1 MNKRILSLALALA
14 MSLSLAAP
22 TTAFAAESTEE
33 PVTVYADEVEENTPA
48 PAETEAEPGTEPEQ
62 PTEPVEK
69 AAQEITGVKD
79 AYTFAADKKGAALT
93 AATTGDGALT
103 YASDA
108 PEVVAVEE
116 TTGALTLGVAGTATI
131 TITAAETDQ
140 HKAAEKQV
148 AVTVTKAKQKITGVD
163 KSLDLKYKSNGTYQ
177 LKAKAATA
185 LSYKSSDTKVAT
197 VDKKGKLTMKGLGT
211 VVITITAKETGSYTK
226 ATHKV
231 EIEVYKTAAKLK
243 VSKYYKKSKFY
254 KRLMALKL
262 SGTTRQNVMA
272 IAETQVGY
280 HEGNSLSQM
289 TGTNKKGSGNY
300 TEYGYVYGIQ
310 GAWCAMFVNWCARE
324 NATSTKVVPKYCR
337 VMDYRSFYQKQKRY
351 YTWANTK
358 GGRGKYLP
366 KAGDM
371 IFYTTYPG
379 ASSQHIGY
387 VKSCKVKG
395 SKITI
400 VTTEGNS
407 SDECRHK
414 TYTLP
419 TKSNGRIAA
428 GWYIHG
434 FSSPKY

>member
-1 MNKRILSLALALA
+1 MNKRLLSLVLALA

-33 PVTVYADEVEENTPA
+33 PVTVYATEAEENTPA
-48 PAETEAEPGTEPEQ
+48 PAETETQQ
-62 PTEPVEK
+62 PTQPVEK
-69 AAQEITGVKD
+69 AAQEITGVED
-79 AYTFAADKKGAALT
+79 AYTFSADTQDAALT

-103 YASDA
+103 YTSDA

-116 TTGALTLGVAGTATI
+116 TTGALTLVAAGTATI
-131 TITAAETDQ
+131 TIAAAETDQ

-148 AVTVTKAKQKITGVD
+148 TVTVTKAKQTITGVD
-163 KSLDLKYKSNGTYQ
+163 ESLDLKYKANGTYQ
-177 LKAKAATA
+177 LKAKAVGKLT
-185 LSYKSSDTKVAT
+185 YKSSDTKVAT

-211 VVITITAKETGSYTK
+211 VVITITAAETGGYTK

-280 HEGNSLSQM
+280 HEGNKLSQL

-324 NATSTKVVPKYCR
+324 NETSTKVVPKYCR
-337 VMDYRSFYQKQKRY
+337 VMDYRNFYQKQKRY
-351 YTWANTK
+351 YTWSKTK
-358 GGRGKYLP
+358 GGKGKYLP

-395 SKITI
+395 GKITI

-414 TYTLP
+414 TYTLR

>member
-1 MNKRILSLALALA
+1 MNKRSLSLVLALA
-14 MSLSLAAP
+14 MCLSLAEP
-22 TTAFAAESTEE
+22 ITAVAVESTEE
-33 PVTVYADEVEENTPA
+33 PAMIYAQEAAENTPA
-48 PAETEAEPGTEPEQ
+48 QAQSSSDPAQPAE
-62 PTEPVEK
+62 K
-69 AAQEITGVKD
+69 AVQEITGVED
-79 AYTFAADKKGAALT
+79 AYTFSADTQDAALT

-108 PEVVAVEE
+108 PDVAAVDEN
-116 TTGALTLGVAGTATI
+116 TGALTLGVAGTATI

-140 HKAAEKQV
+140 FQAAEKQV
-148 AVTVTKAKQKITGVD
+148 AVTVTKAKQTITGV
-163 KSLDLKYKSNGTYQ
+163 KEALDLKYKSKGTYQ
-177 LKAKAATA
+177 LQAKAATA
-185 LSYKSSDTKVAT
+185 LTYKSSDTSVAT
-197 VDKKGKLTMKGLGT
+197 VDKKGKLTMQGLGT
-211 VVITITAKETGSYTK
+211 VVITITAKEDGSYTK

-231 EIEVYKTAAKLK
+231 EIEIYKTAAKLK

-254 KRLMALKL
+254 KRLMKL
-262 SGTTRQNVMA
+262 RLDGTTRQNVMA

-280 HEGNSLSQM
+280 HEGNKLSQM
-289 TGTNKKGSGNY
+289 NGTNKRGSGNY

-351 YTWANTK
+351 YAWSKTK
-358 GGRGKYLP
+358 GGKGKYLP

-395 SKITI
+395 GKITI

-414 TYTLP
+414 TYTLR

>member
-1 MNKRILSLALALA
+1 MNKRLLSLVLALA

-33 PVTVYADEVEENTPA
+33 PVTVYATEAEENTPA
-48 PAETEAEPGTEPEQ
+48 PAETETQQ
-62 PTEPVEK
+62 PTQPVEK
-69 AAQEITGVKD
+69 AAQEITGVED
-79 AYTFAADKKGAALT
+79 AYTFSADTQDAALT

-103 YASDA
+103 YTSDA

-116 TTGALTLGVAGTATI
+116 TTGALTLVAAGTATI

-148 AVTVTKAKQKITGVD
+148 TVTVTKAKQTITGVD
-163 KSLDLKYKSNGTYQ
+163 ESLDLKYKANGTYQ
-177 LKAKAATA
+177 LKAKAVGKLT
-185 LSYKSSDTKVAT
+185 YKSSDTKVAT

-211 VVITITAKETGSYTK
+211 VVITITAAETGGYTK

-280 HEGNSLSQM
+280 HEGNKLSQL

-324 NATSTKVVPKYCR
+324 NETSTKVVPKYCR
-337 VMDYRSFYQKQKRY
+337 VMDYRNFYQKQKRY
-351 YTWANTK
+351 YTWSKTK
-358 GGRGKYLP
+358 GGKGKYLP

-371 IFYTTYPG
+371 IYYTTYPG

-414 TYTLP
+414 TYTLR